1 MDFDLNSDQKH
12 YRDLAKSFSDKELK
26 PNAAEWDK
34 EAFFPKET
42 LMKAGELG
50 FLSLYVD
57 TNLGG
62 MGLGRLDAS
71 IVFEQLAQGC
81 TSTTAF
87 MTIHNMAIWMV
98 SKFGSEELKTEWF
111 PQLSSGEKLA
121 SYCLTEPGSGSDSAS
136 LRTTA
141 KKDGDNYILN
151 GSKAFISGSGATDC
165 LVLMARTG
173 DSGAKGISCFLIPAD
188 LPGIEYGKNE
198 PKMGWKN
205 QPTRLV
211 SLTDVKVSKKNL
223 VGEEG
228 NGFKIAMQGLDGGRI
243 NIATCSIGTAQS
255 ALEEAQNYMNQR
267 EQFGKKISEF
277 QTMQFKIADMVTE
290 LIAARTMTRLAA
302 SKVDKNDSEA
312 TIYSAMAKR
321 FATDVGF
328 NVCNEA
334 LQIFGG
340 YGYIQEYPLER
351 YVRDVRVHQIL
362 EGTNEIMKMI
372 IGRRMIMEDA
382 ASICLLYT
390 SDAADE

>member
-1 MDFDLNSDQKH
+1 MDFDLNSDQNN

-26 PNAAEWDK
+26 PYAAEWDK

-42 LMKAGELG
+42 LTKAGELG

-98 SKFGSEELKTEWF
+98 SKFASEELKTEWF

-121 SYCLTEPGSGSDSAS
+121 SYCLTEPGSGSDAAS
-136 LRTTA
+136 LRTIA
-141 KKDGDNYILN
+141 KKDGDYFILN
-151 GSKAFISGSGATDC
+151 GSKAFISGSGVTDC

-173 DSGAKGISCFLIPAD
+173 DAGAKGISCFLIPAD
-188 LPGIEYGKNE
+188 SPGIEYGKNE

-211 SLTDVKVSKKNL
+211 SLTDVKVSKNNL
-223 VGEEG
+223 IGEEG
-228 NGFKIAMQGLDGGRI
+228 DGFKIAMQGLDGGRI

-255 ALEEAQNYMNQR
+255 ALEEAQKYMNER

-277 QTMQFKIADMVTE
+277 QAMQFKIADMVTE
-290 LIAARTMTRLAA
+290 LVAARTMTRLAA
-302 SKVDKNDSEA
+302 SKVDSNDPEA

-328 NVCNEA
+328 KVCNEA

-382 ASICLLYT
+382 ASIIQ
-390 SDAADE
+390 

>member
-1 MDFDLNSDQKH
+1 MNFDLNSDQKH

-57 TNLGG
+57 TSLGG

-87 MTIHNMAIWMV
+87 MTIHNMAIWMI

-141 KKDGDNYILN
+141 KKDGDNFILN

-382 ASICLLYT
+382 ASIIQ
-390 SDAADE
+390 

>member
-1 MDFDLNSDQKH
+1 MDFDLTPDQKN

-26 PNAAEWDK
+26 PYAAEWDK

-42 LMKAGELG
+42 LTKAGELG

-57 TNLGG
+57 TSLGG

-71 IVFEQLAQGC
+71 VVFEQLAQGC

-98 SKFGSEELKTEWF
+98 SKFASEKLKNEWF

-121 SYCLTEPGSGSDSAS
+121 SYCLTEPGAGSDAAS

-141 KKDGDNYILN
+141 KKDGSDFILN

-165 LVLMARTG
+165 LILMARTG
-173 DSGAKGISCFLIPAD
+173 DSGPKGISCFLIPSD

-211 SLTDVKVSKKNL
+211 SLTDVRVSEDNL
-223 VGEEG
+223 IGEEG

-255 ALEEAQNYMNQR
+255 ALEEAQNYMNER

-277 QTMQFKIADMVTE
+277 QAMQFKIADMVTE
-290 LIAARTMTRLAA
+290 LVAARTMTRLAA
-302 SKVDKNDSEA
+302 YKIDSGDVEA
-312 TIYSAMAKR
+312 TTYSAMAKR

-351 YVRDVRVHQIL
+351 HVRDVRVHQIL

-382 ASICLLYT
+382 ASIIQ
-390 SDAADE
+390 

>member
-1 MDFDLNSDQKH
+1 MDFDLTTTQKE
-12 YRDLAKSFSDKELK
+12 YRDLARNFSEKELK
-26 PNAAEWDK
+26 PYAAQWDR
-34 EAFFPKET
+34 EAIFPKET
-42 LMKAGELG
+42 LSKAGELG

-57 TNLGG
+57 TNYGG

-71 IVFEQLAQGC
+71 IIFEQLAQGC

-98 SKFGSEELKTEWF
+98 SKFASEDLKEEWF
-111 PQLSSGEKLA
+111 PALSQGTKLA
-121 SYCLTEPGSGSDSAS
+121 SYCLTEPGSGSDAAS
-136 LRTTA
+136 LKTTA
-141 KKDGDNYILN
+141 KKEGDHFVLN

-173 DSGAKGISCFLIPAD
+173 EQGAKGISCFLIPAD

-198 PKMGWKN
+198 LKMGWKN

-211 SLTDVKVSKKNL
+211 SLTDVKVHKKNL
-223 VGEEG
+223 IGEEG

-243 NIATCSIGTAQS
+243 NIATCSIGTAQ
-255 ALEEAQNYMNQR
+255 AAMEEAQRYMNER

-277 QTMQFKIADMVTE
+277 QAMQFKIADMVTE
-290 LIAARTMTRLAA
+290 LVAARNMTRLAA
-302 SKVDKNDSEA
+302 FKIDQGHGEA
-312 TIYSAMAKR
+312 TTYSAMAKR
-321 FATDVGF
+321 YATDVGF

-351 YVRDVRVHQIL
+351 NVRDVRVHQIL
-362 EGTNEIMKMI
+362 EGTNEIMRMI

-382 ASICLLYT
+382 ASIIQ
-390 SDAADE
+390 

>member
-26 PNAAEWDK
+26 PNAGEWDK

-141 KKDGDNYILN
+141 KKDGDYFILN

-277 QTMQFKIADMVTE
+277 QAMQFKIADMVTE

-382 ASICLLYT
+382 ASIIQ
-390 SDAADE
+390 

>member
-1 MDFDLNSDQKH
+1 MDFDLTPDQKN

-26 PNAAEWDK
+26 PYAAEWDK

-42 LMKAGELG
+42 LTKAGELG

-57 TNLGG
+57 TSLGG

-71 IVFEQLAQGC
+71 VVFEQLAQGC

-98 SKFGSEELKTEWF
+98 SKFASEKLKNEWF

-121 SYCLTEPGSGSDSAS
+121 SYCLTEPGAGSDAAS

-141 KKDGDNYILN
+141 KKDGSDFILN

-165 LVLMARTG
+165 LILMARTG
-173 DSGAKGISCFLIPAD
+173 DSGPKGISCFLIPSD

-211 SLTDVKVSKKNL
+211 SLTDVRVSEDNL
-223 VGEEG
+223 IGEEG

-255 ALEEAQNYMNQR
+255 ALEEAQNYMNER

-277 QTMQFKIADMVTE
+277 QAMQFKIADMVTE
-290 LIAARTMTRLAA
+290 LVAARTMTRLAA
-302 SKVDKNDSEA
+302 NKIDKGDAEA
-312 TIYSAMAKR
+312 TTYSAMAKR

-351 YVRDVRVHQIL
+351 HVRDVRVHQIL

-382 ASICLLYT
+382 AAIIQ
-390 SDAADE
+390 

>member
-1 MDFDLNSDQKH
+1 MDFDLTTTQKE
-12 YRDLAKSFSDKELK
+12 YRDLARNFSEKELK
-26 PNAAEWDK
+26 PYAAQWDR
-34 EAFFPKET
+34 EAVFPKET
-42 LMKAGELG
+42 LSKAGELG

-57 TNLGG
+57 TNYGG

-71 IVFEQLAQGC
+71 IIFEQLAQGC

-98 SKFGSEELKTEWF
+98 SKFASEDLKEEWF
-111 PQLSSGEKLA
+111 PALSQGTKLA
-121 SYCLTEPGSGSDSAS
+121 SYCLTEPGSGSDAAS
-136 LRTTA
+136 LKTTA
-141 KKDGDNYILN
+141 KKEGDHFVLN

-173 DSGAKGISCFLIPAD
+173 EQGSKGISCFLIPAD

-198 PKMGWKN
+198 LKMGWKN

-211 SLTDVKVSKKNL
+211 SLTDVKVHKKNL
-223 VGEEG
+223 IGEEG

-243 NIATCSIGTAQS
+243 NIATCSIGTAQ
-255 ALEEAQNYMNQR
+255 AAMEEAQRYMNER

-277 QTMQFKIADMVTE
+277 QAMQFKIADMVTE
-290 LIAARTMTRLAA
+290 LVAARNMTRLAA
-302 SKVDKNDSEA
+302 FKIDQGHGEA
-312 TIYSAMAKR
+312 TTYSAMAKR
-321 FATDVGF
+321 YATDVGF

-351 YVRDVRVHQIL
+351 NVRDVRVHQIL
-362 EGTNEIMKMI
+362 EGTNEIMRMI

-382 ASICLLYT
+382 ASLIQ
-390 SDAADE
+390 

>member
-1 MDFDLNSDQKH
+1 MDFNLNSDQNN

-26 PNAAEWDK
+26 PFAAEWDK

-42 LMKAGELG
+42 LTKAGELG

-98 SKFGSEELKTEWF
+98 SKFASEELKTEWF

-121 SYCLTEPGSGSDSAS
+121 SYCLTEPGSGSDAAS
-136 LRTTA
+136 LRTIA
-141 KKDGDNYILN
+141 KRDGDNFILN
-151 GSKAFISGSGATDC
+151 GSKAFISGSGVTDC

-173 DSGAKGISCFLIPAD
+173 DVGAKGISCFLIPAD
-188 LPGIEYGKNE
+188 SPGIEYGKNE

-211 SLTDVKVSKKNL
+211 SLTDVKVSKNNL
-223 VGEEG
+223 IGEEG
-228 NGFKIAMQGLDGGRI
+228 DGFKIAMQGLDGGRI

-255 ALEEAQNYMNQR
+255 ALEEAQKYMNER

-277 QTMQFKIADMVTE
+277 QAMQFKIADMVTE
-290 LIAARTMTRLAA
+290 LVAARTMTRLAA
-302 SKVDKNDSEA
+302 SKVDSNDPEA

-328 NVCNEA
+328 KVCNEA

-382 ASICLLYT
+382 ASIIQ
-390 SDAADE
+390 

>member
-1 MDFDLNSDQKH
+1 MDFDLTSDQKN
-12 YRDLAKSFSDKELK
+12 YRDLAKNFSDNELK
-26 PNAAEWDK
+26 PFAAEWDK
-34 EAFFPKET
+34 NEHFPVET
-42 LMKAGELG
+42 IKKAGDLG

-57 TNLGG
+57 SSLGG

-98 SKFGSEELKTEWF
+98 SKFATEELKSEWF
-111 PQLSSGEKLA
+111 PQLSSGQKLA
-121 SYCLTEPGSGSDSAS
+121 SYCLTEPGSGSDAAS

-141 KKDGDNYILN
+141 IKDGDSYILN
-151 GSKAFISGSGATDC
+151 GSKAFISGSGVTNC
-165 LVLMARTG
+165 LILMARTG
-173 DSGAKGISCFLIPAD
+173 DSGPKGISCFLVPAD

-198 PKMGWKN
+198 AKMGWKN

-211 SLTDVKVSKKNL
+211 SLTDVVIPKNNL
-223 VGEEG
+223 IGEEG
-228 NGFKIAMQGLDGGRI
+228 NGFKIAMEGLDGGRI

-255 ALEEAQNYMNQR
+255 ALEEAQKYMNER
-267 EQFGKKISEF
+267 EQFGKKLSDF
-277 QTMQFKIADMVTE
+277 QAMQFKIADMVTE
-290 LIAARTMTRLAA
+290 LVAARTITRLAA
-302 SKVDKNDSEA
+302 YKIDQGDNEA
-312 TIYSAMAKR
+312 TTYSAMAKR

-340 YGYIQEYPLER
+340 YGYIQDYPLER
-351 YVRDVRVHQIL
+351 NVRDVRVHQIL

-372 IGRRMIMEDA
+372 IGRRMVMEDA
-382 ASICLLYT
+382 ASIIQ
-390 SDAADE
+390 

>member
-1 MDFDLNSDQKH
+1 MDFDLNSDQNN

-26 PNAAEWDK
+26 PYAAEWDK

-42 LMKAGELG
+42 LTKAGELG

-98 SKFGSEELKTEWF
+98 SKFASEELRTEWF

-121 SYCLTEPGSGSDSAS
+121 SYCLTEPGSGSDAAS
-136 LRTTA
+136 LRTIA
-141 KKDGDNYILN
+141 KRDGDHFILN
-151 GSKAFISGSGATDC
+151 GSKAFISGSGVTDC

-173 DSGAKGISCFLIPAD
+173 DVGAKGISCFLIPAD
-188 LPGIEYGKNE
+188 SPGIEYGKNE

-211 SLTDVKVSKKNL
+211 SLTDVKVSKNNL
-223 VGEEG
+223 IGKEG
-228 NGFKIAMQGLDGGRI
+228 DGFKIAMQGLDGGRI

-255 ALEEAQNYMNQR
+255 ALEEAQKYMNER

-277 QTMQFKIADMVTE
+277 QAMQFKIADMVTE
-290 LIAARTMTRLAA
+290 LVAARTMTRLAA
-302 SKVDKNDSEA
+302 SKVDSNDPEA

-328 NVCNEA
+328 KVCNEA

-382 ASICLLYT
+382 ASIIQ
-390 SDAADE
+390 

>member
-1 MDFDLNSDQKH
+1 MDFNLNSDQNN

-26 PNAAEWDK
+26 PFAAEWDK

-42 LMKAGELG
+42 LTKAGELG

-98 SKFGSEELKTEWF
+98 SKFASEELRTEWF

-121 SYCLTEPGSGSDSAS
+121 SYCLTEPGSGYDAAS
-136 LRTTA
+136 LRTIA
-141 KKDGDNYILN
+141 KKDGDYFILN
-151 GSKAFISGSGATDC
+151 GSKAFISGSGVTDC

-173 DSGAKGISCFLIPAD
+173 DVGAKGISCFLIPAD
-188 LPGIEYGKNE
+188 SPGIEYGKNE

-211 SLTDVKVSKKNL
+211 SLTDVKISKNNL
-223 VGEEG
+223 IGKEG
-228 NGFKIAMQGLDGGRI
+228 DGFKIAMQGLDGGRI

-255 ALEEAQNYMNQR
+255 ALEEAQKYMNER

-277 QTMQFKIADMVTE
+277 QAMQFKIADMVTE
-290 LIAARTMTRLAA
+290 LVAARTMTRLAA
-302 SKVDKNDSEA
+302 SKVDSNDPEA

-328 NVCNEA
+328 KVCNEA

-351 YVRDVRVHQIL
+351 YVRDVMVHQIL

-382 ASICLLYT
+382 ASIIQ
-390 SDAADE
+390 

>member
-1 MDFDLNSDQKH
+1 MDFDLTSDQKN
-12 YRDLAKSFSDKELK
+12 YRDLAKNFSDKELK
-26 PNAAEWDK
+26 PFAAMWDK
-34 EAFFPKET
+34 EALFPKET
-42 LMKAGELG
+42 LNKAGELG

-57 TNLGG
+57 TDLGG

-98 SKFGSEELKTEWF
+98 SKFASEKLKNEWF
-111 PQLSSGEKLA
+111 PQLSTGEKLA
-121 SYCLTEPGSGSDSAS
+121 SYCLTEPGSGSDAAS

-141 KKDGDNYILN
+141 IKDGGDFILN

-165 LVLMARTG
+165 LILMARTG
-173 DSGAKGISCFLIPAD
+173 ETGSKGISCFLVPAD

-211 SLTDVKVSKKNL
+211 SLTDVKISKDNL
-223 VGEEG
+223 IGEEG

-255 ALEEAQNYMNQR
+255 ALEEAQNYMNER

-277 QTMQFKIADMVTE
+277 QAMQFKIADMVTD
-290 LIAARTMTRLAA
+290 LVAARTMTRLAA
-302 SKVDKNDSEA
+302 YKIDKGDMEA
-312 TIYSAMAKR
+312 TTYSAMAKR

-351 YVRDVRVHQIL
+351 HVRDVRVHQIL

-372 IGRRMIMEDA
+372 IGRRMVMEDA
-382 ASICLLYT
+382 ASIIQ
-390 SDAADE
+390 

>member
-42 LMKAGELG
+42 LKKAGELG

-87 MTIHNMAIWMV
+87 MTIHNMAIWMI

-141 KKDGDNYILN
+141 KKDGDNFILN

-211 SLTDVKVSKKNL
+211 SLTDVKVSKENL

-228 NGFKIAMQGLDGGRI
+228 KGFKIAMQGLDGGRI

-302 SKVDKNDSEA
+302 SKVDKKDSEA

-372 IGRRMIMEDA
+372 IGRRMIMENA
-382 ASICLLYT
+382 ASIIQ
-390 SDAADE
+390 

>member
-1 MDFDLNSDQKH
+1 MDFELNSDQKH

-141 KKDGDNYILN
+141 KKDGDNFILN

-277 QTMQFKIADMVTE
+277 QAMQFKIADMVTE

-382 ASICLLYT
+382 ASIIQ
-390 SDAADE
+390 

>member
-1 MDFDLNSDQKH
+1 MDFDLTSDQKN
-12 YRDLAKSFSDKELK
+12 YRDLAKNFSDKELK
-26 PNAAEWDK
+26 PFAAMWDK
-34 EAFFPKET
+34 EALFPKET
-42 LMKAGELG
+42 LNKAGEFG
-50 FLSLYVD
+50 FLSLYVNTD
-57 TNLGG
+57 LGG

-98 SKFGSEELKTEWF
+98 SKFASEKLKNEWF
-111 PQLSSGEKLA
+111 PQLSTGEKLA
-121 SYCLTEPGSGSDSAS
+121 SYCLTEPGSGSDAAS

-141 KKDGDNYILN
+141 KKVGGDFILN

-165 LVLMARTG
+165 LILMARTG
-173 DSGAKGISCFLIPAD
+173 ETGSKGISCFLVPAD

-211 SLTDVKVSKKNL
+211 SLTDVKISKDNL
-223 VGEEG
+223 IGEEG

-255 ALEEAQNYMNQR
+255 ALEEAQNYMNER

-277 QTMQFKIADMVTE
+277 QAMQFKIADMVTD
-290 LIAARTMTRLAA
+290 LVAARTMTRLAA
-302 SKVDKNDSEA
+302 YKIDKGDVEA
-312 TIYSAMAKR
+312 TTYSAMAKR

-351 YVRDVRVHQIL
+351 HVRDVRVHQIL

-372 IGRRMIMEDA
+372 IGRRMVMEDA
-382 ASICLLYT
+382 ASIIQ
-390 SDAADE
+390 

>member
-1 MDFDLNSDQKH
+1 MDFELTSDQKNFQN
-12 YRDLAKSFSDKELK
+12 LAKDFSDKELK
-26 PNAAEWDK
+26 PHAAHWDK
-34 EAFFPKET
+34 EEEFPLEAIQ
-42 LMKAGELG
+42 KAGDLG
-50 FLSLYVD
+50 FCSLYVD
-57 TNLGG
+57 TDLGG

-71 IVFEQLAQGC
+71 IVFEQLASGC

-87 MTIHNMAIWMV
+87 LTIHNMAIWML
-98 SKFGSEELKTEWF
+98 SKFGSEELKSEWF
-111 PQLSSGEKLA
+111 PALSSGSKLA
-121 SYCLTEPGSGSDSAS
+121 SNCLTEPNSGSDAAS
-136 LRTTA
+136 LKPTA
-141 KKDGDNYILN
+141 AKEGDSYVIN
-151 GSKAFISGSGATDC
+151 GSKAFISGSGSTDC
-165 LVLMARTG
+165 LILMARTG
-173 DSGAKGISCFLIPAD
+173 EEGPKGISCFLIPAD

-198 PKMGWKN
+198 SKMGWKN
-205 QPTRLV
+205 QPTRQV
-211 SLTDVKVSKKNL
+211 SLSDVKISSKNL
-223 VGEEG
+223 IGEEG
-228 NGFKIAMQGLDGGRI
+228 QGFKIAMQGLDGGRI

-255 ALEEAQNYMNQR
+255 ALEDAQEYMNQR

-277 QTMQFKIADMVTE
+277 QALQFKIADMTTE
-290 LIAARTMTRLAA
+290 LIAARNMVRLAA
-302 SKVDKNDSEA
+302 FKLDKDHPEA

-382 ASICLLYT
+382 AKIIQ
-390 SDAADE
+390 

>member
-87 MTIHNMAIWMV
+87 MTIHNMAIWMI
-98 SKFGSEELKTEWF
+98 SKFGSEELKREWF

-141 KKDGDNYILN
+141 KKDGDNFILN
-151 GSKAFISGSGATDC
+151 GSKAFISGSGSTDC

-277 QTMQFKIADMVTE
+277 QAMQFKIADMVTE
-290 LIAARTMTRLAA
+290 LIVARTMTRLAA

-382 ASICLLYT
+382 ASIIQ
-390 SDAADE
+390 

>member
-1 MDFDLNSDQKH
+1 MDFDLNSDQNN

-26 PNAAEWDK
+26 PFAAEWDK

-42 LMKAGELG
+42 LTKAGELG

-98 SKFGSEELKTEWF
+98 SKFASEELRTEWF

-121 SYCLTEPGSGSDSAS
+121 SYCLTEPGSGSDAAS
-136 LRTTA
+136 LRTIA
-141 KKDGDNYILN
+141 KKDGDYFILN
-151 GSKAFISGSGATDC
+151 GSKAFISGSGVTDC

-173 DSGAKGISCFLIPAD
+173 DVGAKGISCFLIPAD
-188 LPGIEYGKNE
+188 SPGIEYGKNE

-211 SLTDVKVSKKNL
+211 SLTDVKISKNNL
-223 VGEEG
+223 IGKEG
-228 NGFKIAMQGLDGGRI
+228 DGFKIAMQGLDGGRI

-255 ALEEAQNYMNQR
+255 ALEEAQKYMNER

-277 QTMQFKIADMVTE
+277 QAMQFKIADMVTE
-290 LIAARTMTRLAA
+290 LVAARTMTRLAA
-302 SKVDKNDSEA
+302 SKVDSDDPEA

-328 NVCNEA
+328 KVCNEA

-382 ASICLLYT
+382 ASIIQ
-390 SDAADE
+390 

>member
-141 KKDGDNYILN
+141 KKDGDNFILN

-211 SLTDVKVSKKNL
+211 SLTDVKVSKENL

-228 NGFKIAMQGLDGGRI
+228 KGFKIAMQGLDGGRI

-302 SKVDKNDSEA
+302 SKLDKNDSEA

-382 ASICLLYT
+382 ASIIQ
-390 SDAADE
+390 

>member
-1 MDFDLNSDQKH
+1 MDFELNSDQKH

-26 PNAAEWDK
+26 PNAGEWDK

-141 KKDGDNYILN
+141 KKDGDNFILN

-211 SLTDVKVSKKNL
+211 SLSDVKVSKKNL

-277 QTMQFKIADMVTE
+277 QAMQFKIADMVTE

-382 ASICLLYT
+382 ASIIQ
-390 SDAADE
+390 

>member
-141 KKDGDNYILN
+141 KKDGDNFILN

-372 IGRRMIMEDA
+372 IGRRMIMENA
-382 ASICLLYT
+382 ASIIQ
-390 SDAADE
+390 

>member
-1 MDFDLNSDQKH
+1 MDFDLTTTQKE
-12 YRDLAKSFSDKELK
+12 YRDLARNFSEKELK
-26 PNAAEWDK
+26 PYAAQWDR
-34 EAFFPKET
+34 EAVFPKET
-42 LMKAGELG
+42 LSKAGELG

-57 TNLGG
+57 TNYGG

-71 IVFEQLAQGC
+71 IIFEQLAQGC

-98 SKFGSEELKTEWF
+98 SKFASEDLKEEWF
-111 PQLSSGEKLA
+111 PALSQGRKLA
-121 SYCLTEPGSGSDSAS
+121 SYCLTEPGSGSDAAS
-136 LRTTA
+136 LKTTA
-141 KKDGDNYILN
+141 KKEGDHFILN

-173 DSGAKGISCFLIPAD
+173 EQGSKGISCFLIPAD

-198 PKMGWKN
+198 LKMGWKN

-211 SLTDVKVSKKNL
+211 SLTDVKVHRKNL
-223 VGEEG
+223 IGEEG

-243 NIATCSIGTAQS
+243 NIATCSIGTAQ
-255 ALEEAQNYMNQR
+255 AAMEEAQRYMNER

-277 QTMQFKIADMVTE
+277 QAMQFKIADMVTE
-290 LIAARTMTRLAA
+290 LVAARNMTRLAA
-302 SKVDKNDSEA
+302 FKIDQGHGEA
-312 TIYSAMAKR
+312 TTYSAMAKR
-321 FATDVGF
+321 YATDVGF

-351 YVRDVRVHQIL
+351 NVRDVRVHQIL
-362 EGTNEIMKMI
+362 EGTNEIMRMI

-382 ASICLLYT
+382 ASIIQ
-390 SDAADE
+390 

>member
-57 TNLGG
+57 TSLGG

-382 ASICLLYT
+382 ASIIQ
-390 SDAADE
+390 

>member
-1 MDFDLNSDQKH
+1 MDFDLTSDQKN
-12 YRDLAKSFSDKELK
+12 YRDLAKNFSDKELK
-26 PNAAEWDK
+26 PFAAMWDK
-34 EAFFPKET
+34 EALFPKET
-42 LMKAGELG
+42 LNKAGELG

-57 TNLGG
+57 TDLGG

-98 SKFGSEELKTEWF
+98 SKFASEKLKNEWF
-111 PQLSSGEKLA
+111 PQLSTGEKLA
-121 SYCLTEPGSGSDSAS
+121 SYCLTEPGSGSDAAS

-141 KKDGDNYILN
+141 TKDGSDFILN

-165 LVLMARTG
+165 LILMARTG
-173 DSGAKGISCFLIPAD
+173 ETDSKGISCFLVPAD

-211 SLTDVKVSKKNL
+211 SLTDVRISKDNL
-223 VGEEG
+223 IGEEG

-255 ALEEAQNYMNQR
+255 ALEEAQNYMNER

-277 QTMQFKIADMVTE
+277 QAMQFKIADMVTD
-290 LIAARTMTRLAA
+290 LVAARTMTRLAA
-302 SKVDKNDSEA
+302 YKIDKGDMEA
-312 TIYSAMAKR
+312 TTYSAMAKR

-351 YVRDVRVHQIL
+351 HVRDVRVHQIL

-382 ASICLLYT
+382 ASIIQ
-390 SDAADE
+390 

>member
-57 TNLGG
+57 TDLGG

-255 ALEEAQNYMNQR
+255 ALEEAQKYMNQR

-277 QTMQFKIADMVTE
+277 QAMQFKIADMVTE

-328 NVCNEA
+328 KVCNEA

-382 ASICLLYT
+382 ASIIQ
-390 SDAADE
+390 

>member
-87 MTIHNMAIWMV
+87 MTIHNMAIWMI

-141 KKDGDNYILN
+141 KKDGDNFILN

-302 SKVDKNDSEA
+302 SKLDKNDSEA

-382 ASICLLYT
+382 ASIIQ
-390 SDAADE
+390 

>member
-1 MDFDLNSDQKH
+1 MDFDLTSDQKN
-12 YRDLAKSFSDKELK
+12 YRDLAKNFSDKELK
-26 PNAAEWDK
+26 PFAAMWDK
-34 EAFFPKET
+34 EALFPKET
-42 LMKAGELG
+42 LNKAGELG

-57 TNLGG
+57 TDLGG

-98 SKFGSEELKTEWF
+98 SKFASEKLKNEWF
-111 PQLSSGEKLA
+111 PQLSTGEKLA
-121 SYCLTEPGSGSDSAS
+121 SYCLTEPGSGSDAAS

-141 KKDGDNYILN
+141 KKVGGDFILN
-151 GSKAFISGSGATDC
+151 GSKAFISGSGVTDC
-165 LVLMARTG
+165 LILMARTG
-173 DSGAKGISCFLIPAD
+173 ETGSKGISCFLVPAD

-211 SLTDVKVSKKNL
+211 SLTDVKISKDNL
-223 VGEEG
+223 IGEEG

-255 ALEEAQNYMNQR
+255 ALEEAQNYMNER

-277 QTMQFKIADMVTE
+277 QAMQFKIADMVTD
-290 LIAARTMTRLAA
+290 LVAARTMTRLAA
-302 SKVDKNDSEA
+302 YKIDKGDMEA
-312 TIYSAMAKR
+312 TTYSAMAKR

-351 YVRDVRVHQIL
+351 HVRDVRVHQIL

-382 ASICLLYT
+382 ASIIQ
-390 SDAADE
+390 

>member
-141 KKDGDNYILN
+141 KKDGDNFILN

-228 NGFKIAMQGLDGGRI
+228 SGFKIAMQGLDGGRI

-382 ASICLLYT
+382 ASIIQ
-390 SDAADE
+390 

>member
-1 MDFDLNSDQKH
+1 MDFELNSDQKH

-111 PQLSSGEKLA
+111 PQLSSGKKLA

-141 KKDGDNYILN
+141 KKDGDNFILN

-211 SLTDVKVSKKNL
+211 SLSDVKVSKKNL

-255 ALEEAQNYMNQR
+255 ALEEAQKYMNQR
-267 EQFGKKISEF
+267 EQFGKRISEF
-277 QTMQFKIADMVTE
+277 QAMQFKIADMVTE

-382 ASICLLYT
+382 ASIIQ
-390 SDAADE
+390 

>member
-1 MDFDLNSDQKH
+1 MDFDLTSDQKN
-12 YRDLAKSFSDKELK
+12 YRDLAKNFSDKELK
-26 PNAAEWDK
+26 PFAAMWDK
-34 EAFFPKET
+34 EALFPKET
-42 LMKAGELG
+42 LNKAGELG

-57 TNLGG
+57 TDLGG

-98 SKFGSEELKTEWF
+98 SKFASEELKEEWF
-111 PQLSSGEKLA
+111 PQLSSGQKLA
-121 SYCLTEPGSGSDSAS
+121 SYCLTEPGSGSDAAS

-141 KKDGDNYILN
+141 KEDGNNFILN
-151 GSKAFISGSGATDC
+151 GSKAFISGSGVTDC
-165 LVLMARTG
+165 LILMARTG
-173 DSGAKGISCFLIPAD
+173 DEGAKGISCFLIPAD
-188 LPGIEYGKNE
+188 SPGIEYGKNE

-211 SLTDVKVSKKNL
+211 SLTDVKVPKKNL
-223 VGEEG
+223 IGEEG

-255 ALEEAQNYMNQR
+255 ALEEAQKYMNER
-267 EQFGKKISEF
+267 EQFGKRISEF
-277 QTMQFKIADMVTE
+277 QGMQFKIADMVTE

-302 SKVDKNDSEA
+302 SKIDSNDSEA
-312 TIYSAMAKR
+312 TVYSAMAKR

-351 YVRDVRVHQIL
+351 HVRDVRVHQIL

-382 ASICLLYT
+382 ASIIQ
-390 SDAADE
+390 

>member
-1 MDFDLNSDQKH
+1 MDFELNSDQKH

-26 PNAAEWDK
+26 PNAGEWDK
-34 EAFFPKET
+34 EAFFPKKT

-141 KKDGDNYILN
+141 KKDGDNFILN

-382 ASICLLYT
+382 ASIIQ
-390 SDAADE
+390 

>member
-141 KKDGDNYILN
+141 KKDGDNYIIN

-382 ASICLLYT
+382 ASIIQ
-390 SDAADE
+390 

>member
-1 MDFDLNSDQKH
+1 MDFDLNSDQNN

-26 PNAAEWDK
+26 PYAAEWDK

-42 LMKAGELG
+42 LKKAGELG

-98 SKFGSEELKTEWF
+98 SKFASEELKTEWF

-121 SYCLTEPGSGSDSAS
+121 SYCLTEPGSGSDAAS
-136 LRTTA
+136 LRTIA
-141 KKDGDNYILN
+141 KRDGDNFILN
-151 GSKAFISGSGATDC
+151 GSKAFISGSGVTDC

-173 DSGAKGISCFLIPAD
+173 DAGAKGISCFLIPAD
-188 LPGIEYGKNE
+188 SPGIEYGKNE

-211 SLTDVKVSKKNL
+211 SLTDVKVSKNNL
-223 VGEEG
+223 IGEEG
-228 NGFKIAMQGLDGGRI
+228 DGFKIAMQGLDGGRI

-255 ALEEAQNYMNQR
+255 ALEEAQKYMNER

-277 QTMQFKIADMVTE
+277 QAMQFKIADMVTE
-290 LIAARTMTRLAA
+290 LVAARTMTRLAA
-302 SKVDKNDSEA
+302 SKVDSNDPEA

-328 NVCNEA
+328 KVCNEA

-351 YVRDVRVHQIL
+351 YLRDVRVHQIL

-382 ASICLLYT
+382 ASIIQ
-390 SDAADE
+390 